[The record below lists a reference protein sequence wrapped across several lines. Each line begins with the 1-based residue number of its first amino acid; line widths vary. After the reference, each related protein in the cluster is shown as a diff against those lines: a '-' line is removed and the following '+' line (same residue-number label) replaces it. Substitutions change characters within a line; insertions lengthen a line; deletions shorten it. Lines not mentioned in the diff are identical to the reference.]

1 MLLSR
6 VTTYRE
12 ARKRLIVSRNGK
24 LSPDNRDN
32 VFDIHEKLAAMS
44 QRRAKPRSRPCPER
58 GSVRSDH
65 AAEASKAFQHPHPLP
80 LAIPPVYKM

>member
-6 VTTYRE
+6 VTTCRE
-12 ARKRLIVSRNGK
+12 ARKRLIVTRNGK
-24 LSPDNRDN
+24 PSPDNCGY

-44 QRRAKPRSRPCPER
+44 QRRAKPPSRPCPER

-80 LAIPPVYKM
+80 LAIPPVYNM